1 MRYFYFY
8 LFALLSFSGFAQN
21 PVPNMEAVKAM
32 RVKSGDSKFIEMQGY
47 YSQND
52 GGEGLL
58 ELIDKGNL
66 QADYGVYFPAAD
78 KNKIWRRVIGSNNV
92 NVRWYGAKADG
103 KNNDAAPLQRALDYA
118 AQNKGSVFFPAGI
131 TTTDSKG
138 KIVNNYYNL
147 GTQSLTIKQGVQL
160 AGDGSFASRI
170 KYSGNKSAIIL
181 GANTDKGNLAYG
193 IALKNMSIL
202 LDDKNATGI
211 EVNGTCGAICENVYI
226 EGPITGNRNSTA
238 VRITGGV
245 ASSFFNTFINVI
257 CNHVHTG
264 FSVSGQP
271 PMVPTTSLFLNCT
284 SFGDNESG
292 SAGFVFDAYS
302 GEGCNIIGG
311 NIESCDVGIKIQG
324 HGKNITVQGMRFE
337 GNKTDIYNGPLS
349 TGSTFIGC
357 VNIGKVVAEAGT
369 GYDANTF
376 IGCIKPDG
384 SPYNNLLNSSTF
396 IGRKKEDIPL
406 SIINY
411 PLTEKPSLQ
420 IANSSNQKIFEVD
433 NNGSIS
439 NINAVN
445 VKVMAGNGSPE
456 GRITAPAGS
465 LYMQAD
471 GGAGKTLWVKEA
483 GIGSKGWKSK

>member
-1 MRYFYFY
+1 MRDFYFY

-245 ASSFFNTFINVI
+245 ASSFFNTFINV
-257 CNHVHTG
+257 
-264 FSVSGQP
+264 
-271 PMVPTTSLFLNCT
+271 
-284 SFGDNESG
+284 
-292 SAGFVFDAYS
+292 AGFVFDAYS

-456 GRITAPAGS
+456 GRITAPSGS

-483 GIGSKGWKSK
+483 GSGSKGWKSK